1 MIPNDFLPIANHL
14 WQSTLF
20 AAMVALLTLALSK
33 NQARWRCRLW
43 LAASMK
49 FLVPFS
55 VLAGIGSRLGWRSVR
70 AAPAGLSILMEQV
83 SRSMAPP
90 VVHQAAIR
98 ASSPAMS
105 FVPAVLL
112 VLWLCGFAAVLLRW
126 WFNWRSVRTAVR
138 GAVPLDE
145 GREPL
150 ALRRIERIAGVRRPI
165 RLLSSESRLEPGVF
179 GVFRSVLL
187 WPAGISDCLADAQ
200 LKAIMAH
207 EVCHVRR
214 RDNLGAALHTLVETV
229 FWFHPLVWWLG
240 ARLVDEREIA
250 CDEEVLRMGS
260 EPEVYAASIL
270 KTCQYFLEPPRLSMA
285 GVTGSDLK
293 KRIERIMLRRIGR
306 QLDFRRKLLLAAAG
320 IAAVAGPI
328 LFGVAGAP
336 DIRAQSQPAAPAA
349 APAFEVASIK
359 PNSSDDRRVMF
370 QITAGGR
377 VHCTNV
383 SPQMLIIMA
392 YDLKPNQLTGG
403 PSWLDSVKYDITA
416 KAEGPE
422 EPDRL
427 KQMMQTLL
435 ADRFKLAFHRETK
448 DLPIYELV
456 TAKNGSKLRPSAEDA
471 RKNQQQFARMG
482 RGSMDLQQMT
492 MANFADHL
500 SRVVGRNVFDRTGI
514 TGTYDIKLE
523 WTPDESESQL
533 FKGPPD
539 GAGPPPPSPDATG
552 PSLFAALQEQLGLK
566 LVAGK
571 GPVEIVVID
580 HIEKASEN

>member
-1 MIPNDFLPIANHL
+1 MMFINSVWNHL

-20 AAMVALLTLALSK
+20 AAMVAMLTLALRK
-33 NQARWRCRLW
+33 NQAHWRRRLW
-43 LAASMK
+43 LAASLK

-70 AAPAGLSILMEQV
+70 AAPAGLSVLMEQV
-83 SRSMAPP
+83 SQSIAPP
-90 VVHQAAIR
+90 VVHQAAIP
-98 ASSPAMS
+98 ASSPAVS
-105 FVPAVLL
+105 WPAVLL
-112 VLWLCGFAAVLLRW
+112 VLWFCGFAAALVRW
-126 WFNWRSVRTAVR
+126 WWNWRRVRTAVR
-138 GAVPLDE
+138 AAVSLNE
-145 GREPL
+145 GRESL
-150 ALRRIERIAGVRRPI
+150 ALRRIERIAGIRRPI
-165 RLLSSESRLEPGVF
+165 HLFSSAGRLEPGVF
-179 GVFRSVLL
+179 GVFRTVLL

-200 LKAIMAH
+200 LEAIMAH

-240 ARLVDEREIA
+240 ARLVDEREKA

-270 KTCQYFLEPPRLSMA
+270 KTCQYFLAPPRLSMA

-293 KRIERIMLRRIGR
+293 KRIERIMLRRMGR

-328 LFGVAGAP
+328 LFGVASGPAMQ
-336 DIRAQSQPAAPAA
+336 AQSQPAAPAA
-349 APAFEVASIK
+349 PPAFEVASVK
-359 PNSSDDRRVMF
+359 PNSSGDRNTMF
-370 QITAGGR
+370 QITPGGR
-377 VHCTNV
+377 FHCSNV

-403 PSWLDSVKYDITA
+403 PNWLDSTKYDITA

-422 EPDRL
+422 DPDRL

-456 TAKNGSKLRPSAEDA
+456 TAKNGPKLKASAGDA
-471 RKNQQQFARMG
+471 AQHQQQFFRMG
-482 RGSMDLQQMT
+482 RGSMDMQHVTL
-492 MANFADHL
+492 ANFADHL
-500 SRVVGRNVFDRTGI
+500 SRLVGRNVYDRTGI
-514 TGTYDIKLE
+514 AGTYDIKLE
-523 WTPDESESQL
+523 WTPDESESQM

-539 GAGPPPPSPDATG
+539 GAGPPPPSPDTTG
-552 PSLFAALQEQLGLK
+552 PSLADALQEQLGLR

>member
-1 MIPNDFLPIANHL
+1 MMFINSIWNHL

-20 AAMVALLTLALSK
+20 AAMVALLTLALRK

-49 FLVPFS
+49 FLIPFS

-70 AAPAGLSILMEQV
+70 AAPAGLSILMEQA
-83 SRSMAPP
+83 SQSIAPP

-98 ASSPAMS
+98 ASSPAVS
-105 FVPAVLL
+105 WPAVLL
-112 VLWLCGFAAVLLRW
+112 FLWFCGFAAALVRW
-126 WFNWRSVRTAVR
+126 WWNWRRVRTAVR

-150 ALRRIERIAGVRRPI
+150 ALRRIERIAGAPRPI
-165 RLLSSESRLEPGVF
+165 KLLSSAGRLEPGVF
-179 GVFRSVLL
+179 GVFRTVLL

-200 LKAIMAH
+200 LEAIMAH
-207 EVCHVRR
+207 EVCHVCRH
-214 RDNLGAALHTLVETV
+214 DNLAAALHTLVETV

-240 ARLVDEREIA
+240 ARLVDERERA

-270 KTCQYFLEPPRLSMA
+270 KTCQYFLAPPRLSMA

-293 KRIERIMLRRIGR
+293 KRIERIMLRRMGR
-306 QLDFRRKLLLAAAG
+306 QLDFRKKLLLATAG

-328 LFGVAGAP
+328 LFGVASGPAM
-336 DIRAQSQPAAPAA
+336 RAQSQPAAPAA
-349 APAFEVASIK
+349 PPAFEVASVK
-359 PNSSDDRRVMF
+359 PNSSGDRNTMF
-370 QITAGGR
+370 QITPGGR
-377 VHCTNV
+377 FHCSNV

-422 EPDRL
+422 EPERL

-456 TAKNGSKLRPSAEDA
+456 TAKNGPKLHPSAEDA

-482 RGSMDLQQMT
+482 RGMMDLQQMT

-500 SRVVGRNVFDRTGI
+500 SRLVGRNVFDRTGI
-514 TGTYDIKLE
+514 AGTYDIKLE
-523 WTPDESESQL
+523 WTPDESESQM

-552 PSLFAALQEQLGLK
+552 PSLFGALQEQLGLK

-580 HIEKASEN
+580 HVEKASEN